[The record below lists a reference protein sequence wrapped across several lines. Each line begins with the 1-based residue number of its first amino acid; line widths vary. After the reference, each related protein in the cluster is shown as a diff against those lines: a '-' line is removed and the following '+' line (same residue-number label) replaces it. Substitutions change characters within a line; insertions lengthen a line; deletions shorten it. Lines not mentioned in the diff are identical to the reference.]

1 MKPNRLICLAQITAI
16 FIGLLFSAQIMLG
29 QAEHF
34 GLISC
39 SGHHASA
46 SSEPSASSSG
56 EHCVCC
62 QPLVND
68 SQDLVSTLS
77 SKIFFIAI
85 TDDRIADGPVKAI
98 DHPPQLS

>member
-1 MKPNRLICLAQITAI
+1 MKPNRLICLAQIMAV
-16 FIGLLFSAQIMLG
+16 FIGLLFCFQIMMG

-34 GLISC
+34 GLIGC

-46 SSEPSASSSG
+46 SSEPSSPSSP

-62 QPLVND
+62 QPLVNN
-68 SQDLVSTLS
+68 SQDLVNALS
-77 SKIFFIAI
+77 SKAFFIAI
-85 TDDRIADGPVKAI
+85 IDDRIADGPVKAI